1 MKKRNRL
8 ETLLFE
14 SSILDIDFSKLN
26 QYIKIKIL
34 ANWDKFNEDIFPIYE
49 VKEIKLEKIH
59 EFKLSSVNQYLA
71 MTENTAIDRGI
82 NVINA
87 SFSKNKSGM
96 EVNLILEF
104 DYGIH
109 IICENIEVIDW
120 LGKKH
125 VIFSTAAQRRSFGLK
140 TAETYPAAAG
150 CGKL

>member
-1 MKKRNRL
+1 MLFRSIMKKRNRL

-14 SSILDIDFSKLN
+14 SSILDINFSKLN

-71 MTENTAIDRGI
+71 MTENTAIDRRI

-87 SFSKNKSGM
+87 SFSKNKFGM

-104 DYGIH
+104 EGTNSAIA
-109 IICENIEVIDW
+109 E
-120 LGKKH
+120 H
-125 VIFSTAAQRRSFGLK
+125 VRQFALN
-140 TAETYPAAAG
+140 
-150 CGKL
+150 

>member
-14 SSILDIDFSKLN
+14 SSILDINFSKLN

-71 MTENTAIDRGI
+71 MTENTAIDRRI

-87 SFSKNKSGM
+87 SFSKNKFGM

-104 DYGIH
+104 EGTNSAIA
-109 IICENIEVIDW
+109 E
-120 LGKKH
+120 H
-125 VIFSTAAQRRSFGLK
+125 VRQFALN
-140 TAETYPAAAG
+140 
-150 CGKL
+150 

>member
-109 IICENIEVIDW
+109 IICENIEVID
-120 LGKKH
+120 
-125 VIFSTAAQRRSFGLK
+125 
-140 TAETYPAAAG
+140 
-150 CGKL
+150 